1 MWTRLAFHRQF
12 HTDLVKAMSDY
23 PFPKPAGKW
32 HELKVVN
39 NPFPEQLRALEPI
52 RERLRGQ
59 AYFVET
65 IFNPWN
71 VAEKMSSPEEVLRL
85 KQENPKALEAALEAN
100 SLFQVGNRVRSSL
113 PAMR

>member
-1 MWTRLAFHRQF
+1 
-12 HTDLVKAMSDY
+12 
-23 PFPKPAGKW
+23 
-32 HELKVVN
+32 
-39 NPFPEQLRALEPI
+39 LRALEPI
-52 RERLRGQ
+52 REGLRGR

-65 IFNPWN
+65 IFNLWN

-85 KQENPKALEAALEAN
+85 KQENPKALEAALEGS